1 VSDVSSEALR
11 QAPAAPV
18 IPPPL
23 VELRQVSRR
32 FVKPLDTPMRIANLF
47 GAGMRE
53 EVVRAVDRVDL
64 AVRAR
69 EVVGLVG
76 ESGCGKSTLGRL
88 AVGLLPLSEGERWWQ
103 GKLLAG
109 LAPAAA
115 RQQQLKMQMIFQDP
129 YAALNPRMRV
139 LDIVG
144 EAPVIHGLI
153 GPRQQ
158 IEYVGLQLN
167 RVGMD
172 PTLMRRFPHQ
182 FSGGQ
187 RARIGI
193 ARALAVKPEF
203 LVCDESVAALDVS
216 IQAQVLNLFMD
227 LQSALSL
234 TYLFISHDLR
244 VVQHISDRVVIM
256 YLGRVVESGPTAEL
270 FAAPGHPYTQAL
282 LAEVGKVEPKKRAF
296 VPIRGEI
303 PSPLAPPSGCH
314 FHPRCPYAM
323 TKCKEVA
330 PPLVQIAPERWS
342 ACYLNEA
349 VLP

>member
-1 VSDVSSEALR
+1 MSQNVVQSES
-11 QAPAAPV
+11 QPAPSVA
-18 IPPPL
+18 PPL
-23 VELRQVSRR
+23 IELRQVSKR
-32 FVKPLDTPMRIANLF
+32 FVKALDASMHIANLF

-53 EVVRAVDRVDL
+53 EIVRAVDHVDL
-64 AVRAR
+64 SIRPR

-88 AVGLLPLSEGERWWQ
+88 AVGLLPLSDGERLWQ
-103 GKLLAG
+103 GKVLG
-109 LAPAAA
+109 GVAPAAA
-115 RQQQLKMQMIFQDP
+115 REQQLKMQMIFQDP
-129 YAALNPRMRV
+129 YASLNPRMRV
-139 LDIVG
+139 VDIVG
-144 EAPVIHGLI
+144 EAPVVHGLI
-153 GPRQQ
+153 ATRQQ
-158 IEYVGLQLN
+158 TEYVGLQLN

-234 TYLFISHDLR
+234 TYLFISHDLG

-270 FAAPGHPYTQAL
+270 FAAPNHPYTQAL
-282 LAEVGKVEPKKRAF
+282 LAEVGKVEPRKRVF
-296 VPIRGEI
+296 VPIKGEI

-323 TKCKEVA
+323 AKCKVIS
-330 PPLVQIAPERWS
+330 PPLEEIAPERWS
-342 ACYLNEA
+342 ACYLNNVA
-349 VLP
+349 LP